1 MRLES
6 TEESTI
12 AAIAMVCGVPCAVIK
27 KKARKH
33 KSCRRHFALQQSRT
47 IREWDPSCALLPAQ
61 PSRVNE
67 TKM

>member
-12 AAIAMVCGVPCAVIK
+12 AAMVCGVPCAVIKK